1 MDIAKIIR
9 LVGVLFAVVAGV
21 VTIPQA
27 AVVIAVIG
35 LVAGYFVE
43 EDRRVPFLVATL
55 ALVVIPGA
63 LSSIPVVGGYLTDI
77 LTSLSSLFSAAACT
91 VIVVTTFERIKP

>member
-9 LVGVLFAVVAGV
+9 LVGVVFAVVAGV
-21 VTIPQA
+21 VTIPMA

-35 LVAGYFVE
+35 LVGGYFVE

-55 ALVVIPGA
+55 ALVIIPGSLA
-63 LSSIPVVGGYLTDI
+63 VIPVVGTYLTAI
-77 LTSLSSLFSAAACT
+77 LTSLSGLFSAAACT
-91 VIVVTTFERIKP
+91 VIVVTTIERIKP